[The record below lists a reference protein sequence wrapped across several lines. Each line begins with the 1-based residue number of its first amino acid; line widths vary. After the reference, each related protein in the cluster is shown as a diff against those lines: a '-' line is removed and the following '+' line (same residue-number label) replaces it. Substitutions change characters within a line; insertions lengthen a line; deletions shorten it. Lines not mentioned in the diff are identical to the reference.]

1 MTEKRYTYITRI
13 ITDRKGYCKDYILDN
28 ETLLNTEQIVTILN
42 IQNDYIDY
50 VTKERNL
57 AYSKLKELEKENEK
71 LKTELNDC
79 TVILYSVF
87 GEMNYLNH
95 KTDPVILKK
104 YKELFDDE

>member
-1 MTEKRYTYITRI
+1 MTEKRYTYITRL
-13 ITDRKGYCKDYILDN
+13 ITDRKGYYKDYILDN

-42 IQNDYIDY
+42 VQNDYIDY

-87 GEMNYLNH
+87 GEMDYH